1 MVFVVITC
9 FLFGGVVAF
18 AITNKIVAALRS
30 KMGEGDASGC
40 LSAIMWLI
48 LRYTL
53 VPGIMFIIGG
63 SLVIVIE
70 FIVNLLK

>member
-1 MVFVVITC
+1 MVFVVIAC

-18 AITNKIVAALRS
+18 AITNRIIAALRT

-53 VPGIMFIIGG
+53 VPVIMCIIGG
-63 SLVIVIE
+63 VLVIVIE
-70 FIVNLLK
+70 FIVNLFQ